1 MTLVEIAETVGRFIA
16 VYVGIAVL
24 AHGLHL
30 FGGVL
35 AVGTSEVRRQVSETY
50 AALGPRRYVVF
61 VLTMGFYQPRDLDLE
76 PEIVDYP
83 GGDEL

>member
-1 MTLVEIAETVGRFIA
+1 VSLVEIAETVGRFTA

-35 AVGTSEVRRQVSETY
+35 AIGTSEVCRQVTETY
-50 AALGPRRYVVF
+50 AAFGPRWYVVF
-61 VLTMGFYQPRDLDLE
+61 VLTFGLYQPRDVDLE